1 MIAVLPDLY
10 LKNAEHF
17 DSMCAPVDD
26 LWTLPQQPEQCNNP
40 ACLKQQRCTCS
51 DDKPQ
56 MKQQSQDRP
65 GKEKESKLDQH
76 QEVKKLIYQLM
87 VKRCV
92 YLASLPDGTSMSKE
106 EAANELVR
114 VLCVEIRAMDK
125 DMRIFCAGL
134 LTQIDEC
141 VPTQTVVQMMQKESM
156 FEQKFVQISGTN
168 SQPKSLTPST
178 VKSKPESTTSSLEVS
193 PVVTGILLLML
204 EDDSMA
210 VRLAGINAMSCFGRV
225 CSEIRGKCLNH
236 LIDML
241 NDEIN
246 DVRIASLH
254 GIKRFNKVLTLNDYE
269 VETVLF
275 NLNEDNPRLREEIY
289 LFFGD
294 TTVTQTSL
302 FTKILDKLYSNL
314 IKFEHQDD
322 TYKIFALVQKLGRSH
337 SKLFAAPPKIDPQ

>member
-1 MIAVLPDLY
+1 M
-10 LKNAEHF
+10 
-17 DSMCAPVDD
+17 
-26 LWTLPQQPEQCNNP
+26 
-40 ACLKQQRCTCS
+40 
-51 DDKPQ
+51 
-56 MKQQSQDRP
+56 
-65 GKEKESKLDQH
+65 
-76 QEVKKLIYQLM
+76 
-87 VKRCV
+87 
-92 YLASLPDGTSMSKE
+92 
-106 EAANELVR
+106 
-114 VLCVEIRAMDK
+114 
-125 DMRIFCAGL
+125 
-134 LTQIDEC
+134 
-141 VPTQTVVQMMQKESM
+141 
-156 FEQKFVQISGTN
+156 
-168 SQPKSLTPST
+168 
-178 VKSKPESTTSSLEVS
+178 
-193 PVVTGILLLML
+193 VTGILLLML

-294 TTVTQTSL
+294 TTVTQTAL

-337 SKLFAAPPKIDPQ
+337 SKLFSAPPKIDPQ